1 MNNVEL
7 EQKIKE
13 IIAIENY
20 FDMKIAINEFESE
33 YKQSDFYK
41 KIKMPLKDIVYEAR
55 MHYALHL
62 EGIGDKIQKIIN
74 GLSLEK
80 FNELLDQISTT
91 FGNENAEIGDMLD
104 TIKELR

>member
-1 MNNVEL
+1 MTSLEEL
-7 EQKIKE
+7 KN
-13 IIAIENY
+13 A
-20 FDMKIAINEFESE
+20 D
-33 YKQSDFYK
+33 
-41 KIKMPLKDIVYEAR
+41 LEAL
-55 MHYALHL
+55 AKV